1 MQHRRQDFIILQ
13 QGSIDKAKNDGLVE
27 GRIEIIKHMKTIGI
41 TTDEITRLT
50 GLSKDD
56 IEKIV

>member
-13 QGSIDKAKNDGLVE
+13 QGSIDKAKNDGLIE
-27 GRIEIIKHMKTIGI
+27 GRVEIIKHMKTIGI

-50 GLSKDD
+50 GLSKDE
-56 IEKIV
+56 I